1 MITIIAIGSTVIGMT
16 PLHGHLR
23 ERIKREE
30 ETIDASQGRE
40 KEIPI
45 ITEEMIATA
54 VITGRGVT
62 RETTREGDGKK
73 RRESKREGDSLR
85 LIGTRGVCMPGRRM
99 IMMLIKENC
108 NSSLKNKLL
117 AEIDNN
123 LTQKGILRFLQK
135 KSKNTQP

>member
-1 MITIIAIGSTVIGMT
+1 MMTIIAIGSTVIGMIH
-16 PLHGHLR
+16 LHGHLR
-23 ERIKREE
+23 ERIIREE
-30 ETIDASQGRE
+30 EMIDASQGRE

-73 RRESKREGDSLR
+73 RRESKREGDSSR
-85 LIGTRGVCMPGRRM
+85 LTGTRGVCMPGRRM
-99 IMMLIKENC
+99 ITMLIKENC

-123 LTQKGILRFLQK
+123 LTLKGILRFLQK

>member
-1 MITIIAIGSTVIGMT
+1 MMTIIAIGSTAIGMT
-16 PLHGHLR
+16 PLHVHLR

-30 ETIDASQGRE
+30 EMIDASQGRE

-73 RRESKREGDSLR
+73 RKESKREGDSSR
-85 LIGTRGVCMPGRRM
+85 LTGTRGVCMRGRRM
-99 IMMLIKENC
+99 ITMLIKENC
-108 NSSLKNKLL
+108 NSLLKNKLL

-123 LTQKGILRFLQK
+123 LTQKGIYQFLQK